1 MRRPRMVHR
10 PRQVER
16 SMERLDEALLPER
29 PENGWAATPGT
40 LAGPPADEELG
51 TRPASAP
58 MAGAN
63 VVPLAGGMRELQLE
77 NVHPLRLRL
86 LLEIERTGSISSAAE
101 ACAIAQPS
109 ASMHVRTL
117 ETATG
122 QRLVTRHGR
131 GSRLTAAGKVVAS
144 HADRVLA
151 TLDSMRR
158 DLDALDG
165 RSGGELFLAA
175 SLTPSL
181 LLLPAVLRAYS
192 DHHPSIA
199 VNLRTSPSQAVVRDV
214 VRGSADI
221 GIASEVPASEP
232 IISRQILLDEL
243 VGIAPPGQLK
253 FDGGFVTLAE
263 LGRHTLLVGAESSST
278 RIVTERY
285 LGGAGYRPTRV
296 WMFDSYDAITRAV
309 ADGLGVSFTSRLL
322 VRDAV
327 QRGELVAFRLL
338 GVERMLRPIYVLQ
351 SAVRELT
358 APGAAF
364 MAFLAD
370 PPWSAGEQR
379 TASAAG

>member
-1 MRRPRMVHR
+1 MVHR
-10 PRQVER
+10 PRTVER
-16 SMERLDEALLPER
+16 SRERLDEAALRERMEHGWPVTPAPAPE
-29 PENGWAATPGT
+29 PEGDEAVPIAAVQ
-40 LAGPPADEELG
+40 
-51 TRPASAP
+51 SP
-58 MAGAN
+58 MSGSYVA
-63 VVPLAGGMRELQLE
+63 PLAAGMRELQLE

-151 TLDSMRR
+151 TLDNMRR

-165 RSGGELFLAA
+165 RTGGQLFLSA

-181 LLLPAVLRAYS
+181 RLLPSILRGYS
-192 DHHPSIA
+192 DRYPSVA
-199 VNLRTSPSQAVVRDV
+199 VNLRTSPSLAVVRDV
-214 VRGSADI
+214 VRGAADI
-221 GIASEVPASEP
+221 GIAAEVPTVDP
-232 IISRQILLDEL
+232 IVSRQILVDEL
-243 VGIAPPGQLK
+243 VGIAAPGLLT
-253 FDGGFVTLAE
+253 FEGGCVTLAE
-263 LGRHTLLVGAESSST
+263 LGRHTLLVGGESSST
-278 RIVTERY
+278 RTVTERY
-285 LGGAGYRPTRV
+285 LFGAGYRPTRV
-296 WMFDSYDAITRAV
+296 WVFDSYDSIMRAV

-322 VRDAV
+322 VRQLV

-338 GVERMLRPIYVLQ
+338 GMEPMLRPIYVLQ

-358 APGAAF
+358 PEGSAF
-364 MAFLAD
+364 LELLAD
-370 PPWSAGEQR
+370 P
-379 TASAAG
+379 TCSAAGRREASASA